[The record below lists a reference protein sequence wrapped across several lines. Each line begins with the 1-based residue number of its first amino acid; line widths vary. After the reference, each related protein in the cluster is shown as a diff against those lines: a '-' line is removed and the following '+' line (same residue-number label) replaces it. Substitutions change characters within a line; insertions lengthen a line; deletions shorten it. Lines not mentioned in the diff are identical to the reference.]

1 MEHELCIGI
10 RMKFLSNR
18 DVVRPCNLYSRITET
33 LFTVSVILMGGFGF
47 LGMSF
52 APRLKPYVF
61 VSLGGAAL
69 RCDNL

>member
-1 MEHELCIGI
+1 MVGI
-10 RMKFLSNR
+10 CQQS
-18 DVVRPCNLYSRITET
+18 CNFYSKITAT
-33 LFTVSVILMGGFGF
+33 LFTVFVILMGGFGL

-61 VSLGGAAL
+61 VSLGGAVL

>member
-1 MEHELCIGI
+1 MVGI
-10 RMKFLSNR
+10 CQQ
-18 DVVRPCNLYSRITET
+18 PCNFYSKITAT
-33 LFTVSVILMGGFGF
+33 LFTVFVILMGGFVF

-52 APRLKPYVF
+52 APRLRPYVF